1 MTSATHLS
9 FLLYEEGASD
19 RTVTMT
25 RLEGLGD
32 LRNWPLEIT
41 LAPEAI
47 GMAHILGI
55 IPKGIWPASW
65 ANKFPKACCIGQM
78 MLCSSLELSHWRGA
92 QTSSWLGF
100 RAG

>member
-19 RTVTMT
+19 QTVTMT

-32 LRNWPLEIT
+32 LRN
-41 LAPEAI
+41 LASGNHTSSRGHR

-55 IPKGIWPASW
+55 IPKGIL
-65 ANKFPKACCIGQM
+65 ACI
-78 MLCSSLELSHWRGA
+78 
-92 QTSSWLGF
+92 LGK
-100 RAG
+100 